1 MEEKYLT
8 FLYNLYNFR
17 NLIKPWKYLEILK
30 LKKFNR
36 NMCYVIKK

>member
-17 NLIKPWKYLEILK
+17 NLIKTWKYLEIPK

-36 NMCYVIKK
+36 NM